1 MYVCMYVC
9 MYVGMYVCVY
19 SVYNLG
25 SHEALPSSG
34 VNTWKIA
41 SYSQGAATWPRGAE
55 SDGKKGGSVRVPQG
69 SRRVL

>member
-1 MYVCMYVC
+1 MCVCMYAGMYAGMYVCMYVC
-9 MYVGMYVCVY
+9 MY

-41 SYSQGAATWPRGAE
+41 SYSQGAATWPRGVE
-55 SDGKKGGSVRVPQG
+55 TGSNKGGLCKG
-69 SRRVL
+69 STRF